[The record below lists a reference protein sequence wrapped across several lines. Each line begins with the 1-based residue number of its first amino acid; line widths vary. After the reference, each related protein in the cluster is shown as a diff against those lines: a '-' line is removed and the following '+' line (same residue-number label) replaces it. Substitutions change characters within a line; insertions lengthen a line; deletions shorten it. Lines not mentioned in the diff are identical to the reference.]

1 MEGSGAVFRSL
12 FVIVHGLYI
21 ELIVLR
27 QIYLTD
33 SVYYHLVDL
42 IRLPKAP
49 CSWCLGCREA
59 RKVGGPCVV
68 DFVLQVRKVIE

>member
-1 MEGSGAVFRSL
+1 MGTRCIRQGRVVCVGNTHFPTSRERVFVEGSGAVFRSL
-12 FVIVHGLYI
+12 LVIVHGLYI

-27 QIYLTD
+27 HIYLTD

-49 CSWCLGCREA
+49 C
-59 RKVGGPCVV
+59 
-68 DFVLQVRKVIE
+68 